1 MGKSSLFNALTK
13 GNAKVANWPGVTVEK
28 KEGVFQFDGKEVRVV
43 DLPGAYS
50 LTSYSVDERIA
61 RDFIIEGKPDLV
73 VCIVD
78 STNLLRNLYLFL
90 LLKEL
95 GAKVILALNMI
106 DLAEKKLRIDVE
118 KLEQLLS
125 TPIVQTVA
133 NKGIGIEELKKRIAQ
148 VIEEEQAPLFVDYGK
163 QVEEVLGKLAES
175 LKKNAT
181 LPYNP
186 RFVALKLLEGDAYFY
201 EILNKHHLASV
212 GELAQ
217 MEVNRLEKI
226 LGQDVETYLIERRYR
241 MIEEIVRSC
250 IKETKKEP
258 LTLSDRIDKIVTHR
272 FIGLLIFA
280 IAMLI
285 TFKLTFSLGG
295 FVADYLGSFFDFLGD
310 KVASW
315 LKGAPFLGSFLKDG
329 LINGVGTVITF
340 LPNIFFLFLFLAFLE
355 DVGYM
360 ARAAFV
366 MDKFMVSMG
375 LPGRAFIPMLLGF
388 GCNVPA
394 IMATRVIADERD
406 RLIAILINPFMSCT
420 ARLPIYILF
429 TSVFFK
435 NHHPH
440 LVVFSLYLIGLI
452 VAIISAKLFRLSI
465 PSLRG
470 KVSPLIM
477 ELPPY
482 RMPTY
487 KGVIIAS
494 WQRSKQFLKKA
505 GTIIFAGVI
514 MVWLLASIPPSAGYA
529 SSDTLIG
536 KLGHLLAP
544 LLKPAGFGFWQA
556 AVALLFGL
564 IAKETVVGTLG
575 TLLGGEE
582 KLPSALANLF
592 TPLSAFSFMV
602 MSLLYIPCLAS
613 IGAIY
618 RETNSFRW
626 TLFSVLWSLFIG
638 WLLAVLFYQIGGMLL

>member
-1 MGKSSLFNALTK
+1 MKNTITVALIGNPNVGKSSLFNALTK

-78 STNLLRNLYLFL
+78 STNLLRNLYLFF

-375 LPGRAFIPMLLGF
+375 LPGRAFI
-388 GCNVPA
+388 
-394 IMATRVIADERD
+394 
-406 RLIAILINPFMSCT
+406 
-420 ARLPIYILF
+420 
-429 TSVFFK
+429 
-435 NHHPH
+435 
-440 LVVFSLYLIGLI
+440 
-452 VAIISAKLFRLSI
+452 
-465 PSLRG
+465 
-470 KVSPLIM
+470 
-477 ELPPY
+477 
-482 RMPTY
+482 
-487 KGVIIAS
+487 
-494 WQRSKQFLKKA
+494 
-505 GTIIFAGVI
+505 
-514 MVWLLASIPPSAGYA
+514 
-529 SSDTLIG
+529 
-536 KLGHLLAP
+536 
-544 LLKPAGFGFWQA
+544 
-556 AVALLFGL
+556 
-564 IAKETVVGTLG
+564 
-575 TLLGGEE
+575 
-582 KLPSALANLF
+582 
-592 TPLSAFSFMV
+592 
-602 MSLLYIPCLAS
+602 
-613 IGAIY
+613 
-618 RETNSFRW
+618 
-626 TLFSVLWSLFIG
+626 
-638 WLLAVLFYQIGGMLL
+638 